1 MNKKL
6 GLTFGLILVYFLA
19 CWMVDLSS
27 STTVMKASDRSHH
40 IEYEFFYNTYSFYR
54 DGYDTYTTVIL
65 KYDRIYLLCISI
77 FFLAINIFK
86 RLKNE
91 KK

>member
-1 MNKKL
+1 MNKRL
-6 GLTFGLILVYFLA
+6 ALTSGLILVYLLA
-19 CWMVDLSS
+19 CWMVDLNS
-27 STTVMKASDRSHH
+27 STTVMRASGRSHH

-54 DGYDTYTTVIL
+54 DGYDTYTAVIL

-77 FFLAINIFK
+77 VFLAINIFK
-86 RLKNE
+86 RLRNE